1 MRIARCGCLQRVLS
15 LGAPGIG
22 PTTYLDK
29 VNDGLAAQRTMSED
43 CLWPLCKSCHNGQ
56 VQTCEEVGLRVDH
69 SSQEQAFPKRYA
81 SVDEILHI

>member
-1 MRIARCGCLQRVLS
+1 MRIARCGCLRRVLS

-43 CLWPLCKSCHNGQ
+43 C
-56 VQTCEEVGLRVDH
+56 
-69 SSQEQAFPKRYA
+69 
-81 SVDEILHI
+81 